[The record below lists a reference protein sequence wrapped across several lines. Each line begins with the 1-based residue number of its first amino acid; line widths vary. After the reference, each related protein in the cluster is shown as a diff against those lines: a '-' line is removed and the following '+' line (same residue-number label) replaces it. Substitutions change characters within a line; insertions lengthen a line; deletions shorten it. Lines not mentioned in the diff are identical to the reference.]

1 MDAAHQVEGIDEQRH
16 TPTDEPL
23 FNESVYLDV
32 VDASGNVGGYVR
44 LGLYPNLGVIWWTA
58 AVTIV
63 GRGPIV
69 AARYDL
75 AAPKNGFDIDDQG
88 VTVTYCVDEEL
99 QSVTVTATSPAK
111 SFATPEAAYDETQG
125 EEVDFAMELTWS
137 TAGVPYHY
145 AITTRYEI
153 PCTVVGTITVDGEV
167 FTLAGPGQRD
177 HSWGVRDWWSFGWC
191 WSAIHFDDGRK
202 LHLADIRIDGVPPL
216 GYLQR
221 DGDVQ
226 SLEVAN
232 TSEVKDTDGIA
243 SSAHFVIEPGGFTV
257 DVTPTGFGP
266 LLLVS
271 DEGKIDRFPR
281 AMVEAKTSDGVF
293 GRGWIEWN
301 QPQG

>member
-1 MDAAHQVEGIDEQRH
+1 MDAAHRVDGSDEQRH
-16 TPTDEPL
+16 MPTEEQL

-58 AVTIV
+58 AVTIA

-75 AAPKNGFDIDDQG
+75 AAPADGFDIDDAG
-88 VTVTYCVDEEL
+88 VKVSYLVDRALE
-99 QSVTVTATSPAK
+99 SVTVKASSPAK
-111 SFATPEAAYDETQG
+111 SFATPEAAYDDAHG
-125 EEVDFAMELTWS
+125 EDLDLSMDLTWA

-153 PCTVVGTITVDGEV
+153 PCTVSGSITVGGEEFRV
-167 FTLAGPGQRD
+167 AGPGQRD
-177 HSWGVRDWWSFGWC
+177 HSWGVRDWWTFGWS

-221 DGDVQ
+221 DGHVETLQ
-226 SLEVAN
+226 VAN
-232 TSEVKDTDGIA
+232 TTEVTNAEGIA

-257 DVTPTGFGP
+257 EVTPTGFGP

-271 DEGKIDRFPR
+271 DEGKIDYFPR
-281 AMVEAKTSDGVF
+281 AMVEATTSDGVF

-301 QPQG
+301 QPQL